1 MARDLKISLAVS
13 FRDAAS
19 QNIIKLL
26 RDVVKGAE
34 DAGKA
39 ADKAAERENRQQKQ
53 RRKASQAMT
62 AEARRQAR
70 DARARET
77 LGVRAERAIQRE
89 ITRTIASYN
98 RLARSGT
105 LSIAEQ
111 SRAYDAMR
119 QRVAALRNEMQGVS
133 RLAKLGAFGSKM
145 MTVGGGLV
153 AGGMVVAKPV
163 KEQMGYEQRLAYLSN
178 TAFNERDVA
187 GRKAGKAELHNII
200 RTSVETG
207 GGTKEQATELLSE
220 MLANGAFSFDETKT
234 LMPILQKYA
243 TVTEVSGAQL
253 AKVIESL
260 KGYGITSADDMM
272 KALDAAIRAGQE
284 GAFEFADMARWLPE
298 ILSKA
303 NANGYAGLEE
313 LVKILSYTQGTKKN
327 AASSDE
333 AGNNFAN
340 LLAKLNSTDLSRRA
354 ARIKFDGYGID
365 IAKTLADAR
374 GKGIDPLETLVLL
387 TDRIA
392 AQNPELR
399 NIEKALASTD
409 QKSPEYQR
417 LLQSQQKI
425 YESSSIGK
433 LLADQQAMMAL
444 LAIRNYR
451 QFISDVQADVR
462 KQLTLPKGQGEG
474 PMSLAVIADENEFKL
489 QQAKNAKGFAEMD
502 AVKPLSAVVG
512 DLSQKFTEL
521 SKEFPNLTTAAV
533 GATTAIEAMTVAAV
547 AFAGLKFITGRS
559 GIPPG
564 STAASGGGSG
574 GSGSGGRFGRVSRW
588 LRTSTSGLTGGLSR
602 LLSTPAGRAI
612 PVIGTGLAAYQGTQD
627 FPLIQIQGK
636 AEKLAEVRQRLGREL
651 TEFEKAYYGT
661 AGAKDAWHDIQSLF
675 SSSDELS
682 IKKAPVTIQDA
693 EKAGIVAPDTNRVQK
708 LPASASKTQP
718 LPPITFTSQLLLDGR
733 TLAEITNEYN
743 AAEAGRGTGGL
754 YP

>member
-1 MARDLKISLAVS
+1 MAVS
-13 FRDAAS
+13 FRDEAS
-19 QNIIKLL
+19 RDVIKLL
-26 RDVVKGAE
+26 RDVTKGAE

-39 ADKAAERENRQQKQ
+39 ADRAAEREGRQQQ
-53 RRKASQAMT
+53 RRRKASQEMSA
-62 AEARRQAR
+62 AARRQAR

-105 LSIAEQ
+105 LSVAEQ

-145 MTVGGGLV
+145 MTVGGGIA

-200 RTSVETG
+200 RTSVEAG
-207 GGTKEQATELLSE
+207 GGTKEQATDLLSE

-234 LMPILQKYA
+234 LMPILQQYA

-260 KGYGITSADDMM
+260 KGYGVTSADDMM
-272 KALDAAIRAGQE
+272 RALDAAIRAGQE
-284 GAFEFADMARWLPE
+284 GSFEFADMARWLPE

-303 NANGYAGLEE
+303 NANGYEGLDE
-313 LVKILSYTQGTKKN
+313 LVKILAYTQGAKKN

-333 AGNNFAN
+333 AGNNLADLF
-340 LLAKLNSTDLSRRA
+340 AKLSSTDLSRRA
-354 ARIKFDGYGID
+354 ARIKIDGYGID

-387 TDRIA
+387 TDKIA
-392 AQNPELR
+392 TQNPELR
-399 NIEKALASTD
+399 NIEKALANTD

-425 YESSSIGK
+425 YESSSIGR

-444 LAIRNYR
+444 LAMRNYR

-462 KQLTLPKGQGEG
+462 KQLTMPKGQGEG
-474 PMSLAVIADENEFKL
+474 ARSLAVIADENEFKL
-489 QQAKNAKGFAEMD
+489 QQAKNAKQFAELN
-502 AVKPLSAVVG
+502 AVAPLSTVVG
-512 DLSQKFTEL
+512 DLSQKFTDL
-521 SKEFPNLTTAAV
+521 SKEFPNLTTTVV

-559 GIPPG
+559 GIPLG
-564 STAASGGGSG
+564 GTAAAGGGSG
-574 GSGSGGRFGRVSRW
+574 GRGGRFGRVGRW
-588 LRTSTSGLTGGLSR
+588 LRTSTGGLTGSLSR

-612 PVIGTGLAAYQGTQD
+612 PGIGAGLAAYQGTQD
-627 FPLIQIQGK
+627 FPLFQIQSK
-636 AEKLAEVRQRLGREL
+636 DEKLAEVRQRLGREL
-651 TEFEKAYYGT
+651 TELETALYGT
-661 AGAKDAWHDIQSLF
+661 AGAKDAWNDIKSLF
-675 SSSDELS
+675 GADEELA
-682 IKKAPVTIQDA
+682 IKKAPVTMQDV
-693 EKAGIVAPDTNRVQK
+693 EKAGIVPTTVNTLPKSQTNTAP
-708 LPASASKTQP
+708 PP
-718 LPPITFTSQLLLDGR
+718 LPPITINSQLTVDGR
-733 TLAEITNEYN
+733 VLAEATNQYN

>member
-13 FRDAAS
+13 FRDEAS

-53 RRKASQAMT
+53 RRKASQEMT

-77 LGVRAERAIQRE
+77 LGVRAERSIQRE

-105 LSIAEQ
+105 LSITEQ

-119 QRVAALRNEMQGVS
+119 QRVAALRNEMQGIS

-145 MTVGGGLV
+145 MTVGGGLA

-163 KEQMGYEQRLAYLSN
+163 KAQMGYEQRLAYLSN

-187 GRKAGKAELHNII
+187 GRKAGKAELHTII
-200 RTSVETG
+200 RDSVAAG
-207 GGTKEQATELLSE
+207 GGTKEQAADLLSE
-220 MLANGAFSFDETKT
+220 MLANGAFSFEETKA
-234 LMPILQKYA
+234 LMPILQQYA

-303 NANGYAGLEE
+303 NENGYKGLED
-313 LVKILSYTQGTKKN
+313 LVKILAYTQGAKKN

-333 AGNNFAN
+333 AGNNLAN
-340 LLAKLNSTDLSRRA
+340 LIAKLNSTDLSRRA
-354 ARIKFDGYGID
+354 ARIKVDRYGID

-399 NIEKALASTD
+399 HIEKGLASTD

-417 LLQSQQKI
+417 ILQAQQKI
-425 YESSSIGK
+425 YESASIGQ
-433 LLADQQAMMAL
+433 LMADQQAMMAL

-451 QFISDVQADVR
+451 QFIGDVQADVR
-462 KQLTLPKGQGEG
+462 NQLTMPKGQGEG
-474 PMSLAVIADENEFKL
+474 AKSLAVIADENEFKL
-489 QQAKNAKGFAEMD
+489 QQAKNAKDFAEMD
-502 AVKPLSAVVG
+502 AVKPLSDFTG
-512 DLSQKFTEL
+512 DVSKLLTDF
-521 SKEFPNLTTAAV
+521 SKEFPNLTTAVV

-564 STAASGGGSG
+564 STAAAGGGSG
-574 GSGSGGRFGRVSRW
+574 GGGRFGQFGRW

-612 PVIGTGLAAYQGTQD
+612 PVIGTGVAAYQGTQD

-636 AEKLAEVRQRLGREL
+636 DEKLAEVRQRLGREL
-651 TEFEKAYYGT
+651 TEFEKTYYGT
-661 AGAKDAWHDIQSLF
+661 AGAKDAWHDIKSLF
-675 SSSDELS
+675 NFDDELS
-682 IKKAPVTIQDA
+682 IKKAPITIQDA
-693 EKAGIVAPDTNRVQK
+693 EKAGIVMAPKTNLVQK
-708 LPASASKTQP
+708 LPDSQTSP

-733 TLAEITNEYN
+733 TLAEVTNEYN
-743 AAEAGRGTGGL
+743 AAEAGRGTGGV

>member
-13 FRDAAS
+13 FRDEAS

-53 RRKASQAMT
+53 RRKASQEMT

-77 LGVRAERAIQRE
+77 LGVRAERSIQRE

-105 LSIAEQ
+105 LSITEQ

-119 QRVAALRNEMQGVS
+119 QRVAALRNEMQGIS

-145 MTVGGGLV
+145 MTVGGGLA

-163 KEQMGYEQRLAYLSN
+163 KAQMGYEQRLAYLSN

-187 GRKAGKAELHNII
+187 GRKAGKAELHTII
-200 RTSVETG
+200 RDSVAAG
-207 GGTKEQATELLSE
+207 GGTKEQAADLLSE
-220 MLANGAFSFDETKT
+220 MLANGAFSFDETKA
-234 LMPILQKYA
+234 LMPILQQYA

-303 NANGYAGLEE
+303 NENGYKGLED
-313 LVKILSYTQGTKKN
+313 LVKILAYTQGTKKN

-340 LLAKLNSTDLSRRA
+340 LIAKLNSTDLSRRA
-354 ARIKFDGYGID
+354 ARIKVDGYGID

-399 NIEKALASTD
+399 HIEKALASTD
-409 QKSPEYQR
+409 QKSPEYQK
-417 LLQSQQKI
+417 LLQAQKKI
-425 YESSSIGK
+425 YESSSIGQ
-433 LLADQQAMMAL
+433 LMADQQAMMAL

-462 KQLTLPKGQGEG
+462 NQLTMPKGQGEG
-474 PMSLAVIADENEFKL
+474 AKSLAVIADENEFKL
-489 QQAKNAKGFAEMD
+489 QQAKNAKDFAEMD
-502 AVKPLSAVVG
+502 AVKPLSDFTG
-512 DLSQKFTEL
+512 DVSKLLTDF
-521 SKEFPNLTTAAV
+521 SKEFPNLTTAVV

-564 STAASGGGSG
+564 STAAAGGGSG
-574 GSGSGGRFGRVSRW
+574 GGGRFGQFGRW
-588 LRTSTSGLTGGLSR
+588 LRTSTSGLTGSLSR
-602 LLSTPAGRAI
+602 LLSTPSGRAI
-612 PVIGTGLAAYQGTQD
+612 PVIGTVLAAYQGTQD
-627 FPLIQIQGK
+627 FPLIQIQSRD
-636 AEKLAEVRQRLGREL
+636 EKLAEMRQRLGREL
-651 TEFEKAYYGT
+651 TELETALYGT
-661 AGAKDAWHDIQSLF
+661 AGAKDAWNDIKSLF
-675 SSSDELS
+675 GADEELA
-682 IKKAPVTIQDA
+682 IKKAPVTIQDV
-693 EKAGIVAPDTNRVQK
+693 EKAGIIPTVNTLPKSQTNTAP
-708 LPASASKTQP
+708 PP
-718 LPPITFTSQLLLDGR
+718 LPPITINSQLTVDGR
-733 TLAEITNEYN
+733 VLAEATNQYN